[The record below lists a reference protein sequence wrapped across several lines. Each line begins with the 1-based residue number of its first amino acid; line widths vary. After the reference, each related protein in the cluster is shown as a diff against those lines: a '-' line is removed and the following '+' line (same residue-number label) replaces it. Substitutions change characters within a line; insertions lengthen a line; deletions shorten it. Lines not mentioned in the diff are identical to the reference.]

1 MKPLMIVLF
10 VQPALT
16 LLFYG
21 TYCSNYILLYSFL
34 TILNVYFGFCIRNLF
49 RINGYES
56 EIINDISYQKID
68 TLDDVTFDVSN
79 PEAVVN

>member
-1 MKPLMIVLF
+1 MIVLF

-16 LLFYG
+16 LMFIR
-21 TYCSNYILLYSFL
+21 TFSTMNETIILLYLFL
-34 TILNVYFGFCIRNLF
+34 TILDLYFAFCIRNLF

-56 EIINDISYQKID
+56 EIINDISYEKID